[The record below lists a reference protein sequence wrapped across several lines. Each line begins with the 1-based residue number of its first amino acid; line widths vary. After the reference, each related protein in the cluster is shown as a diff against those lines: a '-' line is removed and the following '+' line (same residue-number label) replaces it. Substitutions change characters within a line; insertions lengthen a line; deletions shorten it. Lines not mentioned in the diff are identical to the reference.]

1 MLYWCGQAA
10 DRGHASLRQLSVA
23 KSSQLVGSSRTCTLY
38 TGVFVC
44 VRESERECEG
54 AVYSCV
60 R

>member
-1 MLYWCGQAA
+1 MDAVLVWTSC
-10 DRGHASLRQLSVA
+10 RQGTCKLETAVSC
-23 KSSQLVGSSRTCTLY
+23 QELVGSSRTCTLY

-54 AVYSCV
+54 AVYSCA